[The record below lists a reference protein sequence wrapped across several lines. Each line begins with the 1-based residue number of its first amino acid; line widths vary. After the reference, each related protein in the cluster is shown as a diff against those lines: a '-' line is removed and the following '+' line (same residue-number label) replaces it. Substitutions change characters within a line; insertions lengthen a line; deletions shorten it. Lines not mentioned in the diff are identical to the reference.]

1 MHELWLTPH
10 AIGTGAAGTA
20 VMVIFLFFLVYQVIM
35 TTGYLSLN
43 LIALSIVRR
52 ATRGGRDLYMPRV
65 YETALPGVSILL
77 TAYNE
82 ESLIM
87 TSVRSLLQLNYPL
100 FELIVIHD
108 GGDDDTLGVMIRE
121 FEMEESPFAFQ
132 YRVKCQR
139 IKAVYRSSKFPN
151 LVLVDKINGGGK
163 ADANNAGINIAR
175 YPLYCGMDAD
185 SVLERD
191 SLLRVVRIFLEHP
204 DTIAAGGTVRIVNG
218 CQVHNGR
225 LVRTGL
231 PTSIL
236 AKMQVLECM
245 RAFLFGRLGW
255 SRLDA
260 LLIISGAFGVFNREA
275 VIRVGGYQSKSLGED
290 MELVVRLHR
299 DYLERGEPYSINFV
313 PDPVCWTD
321 APEDRATLRKQR
333 IRWQRGLLEVLTEHR
348 SLCFRRGSGA
358 VGWIAYPFMILIE
371 AMSPIFELLGL
382 VFTLVLYSLGYINP
396 ASALLF
402 LAVAFGFGLLLSSSA
417 LLLEER
423 SFHVYPRYRDNLS
436 LFLWAILENFG
447 YRQLNTWWR
456 LIGTWHWLTG
466 KESIWGNMK
475 RNTAWMTES
484 ARAKV

>member
-1 MHELWLTPH
+1 MHELWLTPK
-10 AIGTGAAGTA
+10 ALGTGAAGTTIMI
-20 VMVIFLFFLVYQVIM
+20 VFLFFLVYQVIM

-65 YETALPGVSILL
+65 YESALPGVSILL

-82 ESLIM
+82 ESLIA
-87 TSVRSLLQLNYPL
+87 TSVRSLLQLNYPQ

-108 GGDDDTLGVMIRE
+108 GGQDDTLGVMIRE
-121 FEMEESPFAFQ
+121 FEMVESPLAFQ
-132 YRVKCQR
+132 YRVKCAR
-139 IKAVYRSSKFPN
+139 IKTVYRSSKFPN
-151 LVLVDKINGGGK
+151 LILIDKVNGGGK

-225 LVRTGL
+225 LMRTGL
-231 PTSIL
+231 PTSVL
-236 AKMQVLECM
+236 AKMQVLEYM

-260 LLIISGAFGVFNREA
+260 LLIISGAFGVFDREA
-275 VIRVGGYQSKSLGED
+275 VIHVGGYKSKSLGED

-299 DYLERGEPYSINFV
+299 YYLEHNKPYSINFV

-333 IRWQRGLLEVLTEHR
+333 IRWQRGLLEVLSEHR

-358 VGWIAYPFMILIE
+358 VGWLAYPFMILIE
-371 AMSPIFELLGL
+371 AMSPVFEMLGL
-382 VFTLVLYSLGYINP
+382 VFTVVLYCLGYINLP
-396 ASALLF
+396 ATLLF
-402 LAVAFGFGLLLSSSA
+402 LSVAFGLGLLLSSSA

-423 SFHVYPRYRDNLS
+423 SFHVYPRYRDNIT
-436 LFLWAILENFG
+436 LFIWAVLENFG

-456 LIGTWHWLTG
+456 LVGTCHWLTG
-466 KESIWGNMK
+466 KEAAWGAMK
-475 RNTAWMTES
+475 RNTGWMTES
-484 ARAKV
+484 NKP

>member
-10 AIGTGAAGTA
+10 ALGTGPLGTT
-20 VMVIFLFFLVYQVIM
+20 VMLIFMFFLGYQVIM
-35 TTGYLSLN
+35 TVGYLSLN

-52 ATRGGRDLYMPRV
+52 ATRGGREMYMPRV
-65 YETALPGVSILL
+65 YESALPGVSILL

-82 ESLIM
+82 ESLIA

-108 GGDDDTLGVMIRE
+108 GGTDDTLGVMIRE
-121 FEMEESPFAFQ
+121 FEMEPSPFAFQ
-132 YRVKCQR
+132 YRVHCAE
-139 IKAVYRSSKFPN
+139 IKTVYRSRKFPN
-151 LVLVDKINGGGK
+151 LIMVDKANGGGK

-191 SLLRVVRIFLEHP
+191 SLLRVVRIFLERP
-204 DTIAAGGTVRIVNG
+204 DTVAAGGTVRIVNG
-218 CQVHNGR
+218 CQVRNGH
-225 LVRTGL
+225 LIRTGL
-231 PTSIL
+231 PGSAL
-236 AKMQVLECM
+236 AKMQVLEYM

-299 DYLERGEPYSINFV
+299 DYLERNEPYSINFV

-348 SLCFRRGSGA
+348 SLCFRRHSGA
-358 VGWIAYPFMILIE
+358 VGWLAYPFMILVE
-371 AMSPIFELLGL
+371 AMSPALEILGL
-382 VFTLVLYSLGYINP
+382 LFTVLLYCLGYLNLS
-396 ASALLF
+396 AALLF
-402 LAVAFGFGLLLSSSA
+402 LAAAVGLGLLLSSSA

-423 SFHVYPRYRDNLS
+423 SFHVYPRYRDSVS

-447 YRQLNTWWR
+447 YRQMNTWWR
-456 LIGTWHWLTG
+456 LVGTWHWLTG
-466 KESIWGNMK
+466 KEAKWGAMK
-475 RNTAWMTES
+475 RNTGWMTDDN
-484 ARAKV
+484 KG